1 MSYCDFLRD
10 RVQLVLFP
18 SYFKILNHHKTAYY
32 EIIFSFVF
40 ALLAF
45 TACTKPEKE
54 VYIFTSHREPAL
66 DGLHYLYSYDGYHWD
81 SIAGSWLKPEIGN
94 KTPYYNYFTK
104 QTEEQKYA
112 PNSMMRDPSMTQ
124 GPDGTFHL
132 VWTISW
138 NGEQGFG
145 YASSKDLIHW
155 SEQREIKVM
164 KDSLTNNVW
173 APEVF
178 YDDEK
183 EQFIVVWS
191 SAIPVERYTAA
202 DSLGANKSHRAY
214 YTTTKDFQTF
224 TPAKAFY
231 DPGFNSIDGF
241 IVKRDKNDYVLII
254 KDNRKPGYSD
264 LFCVSGPSAEGPYA
278 DPSVKFA
285 PTYSEGPC
293 AVKVGDEWLIYFD
306 VYREGR
312 FGAVS
317 TKDFKN
323 FTPIDDL
330 ISIPQGHKHGTII
343 KVPESV
349 LLNLKAEEAKRFP
362 QKD

>member
-1 MSYCDFLRD
+1 MK
-10 RVQLVLFP
+10 LF
-18 SYFKILNHHKTAYY
+18 
-32 EIIFSFVF
+32 FSFVF

-45 TACTKPEKE
+45 TTCTKPDKE

-112 PNSMMRDPSMTQ
+112 PNSMMRDPSITQ

-183 EQFIVVWS
+183 GQFIVAWS
-191 SAIPVERYTAA
+191 SAIPVERYTAV
-202 DSLGANKSHRAY
+202 SYTHLRAHE
-214 YTTTKDFQTF
+214 T
-224 TPAKAFY
+224 
-231 DPGFNSIDGF
+231 
-241 IVKRDKNDYVLII
+241 
-254 KDNRKPGYSD
+254 
-264 LFCVSGPSAEGPYA
+264 
-278 DPSVKFA
+278 
-285 PTYSEGPC
+285 
-293 AVKVGDEWLIYFD
+293 
-306 VYREGR
+306 
-312 FGAVS
+312 
-317 TKDFKN
+317 
-323 FTPIDDL
+323 
-330 ISIPQGHKHGTII
+330 
-343 KVPESV
+343 
-349 LLNLKAEEAKRFP
+349 
-362 QKD
+362 

>member
-1 MSYCDFLRD
+1 MK
-10 RVQLVLFP
+10 LF
-18 SYFKILNHHKTAYY
+18 
-32 EIIFSFVF
+32 FSFVF

-45 TACTKPEKE
+45 TTCTKPDKE

-124 GPDGTFHL
+124 GPDGTF
-132 VWTISW
+132 
-138 NGEQGFG
+138 
-145 YASSKDLIHW
+145 
-155 SEQREIKVM
+155 
-164 KDSLTNNVW
+164 
-173 APEVF
+173 
-178 YDDEK
+178 
-183 EQFIVVWS
+183 IVAWS

-224 TPAKAFY
+224 APAKAFY

-312 FGAVS
+312 FGAVA
-317 TKDFKN
+317 TKDFKT
-323 FTPIDDL
+323 FTPIDNQ

>member
-1 MSYCDFLRD
+1 MK
-10 RVQLVLFP
+10 LF
-18 SYFKILNHHKTAYY
+18 
-32 EIIFSFVF
+32 FSFVF

-45 TACTKPEKE
+45 TTCTKPDKE

-112 PNSMMRDPSMTQ
+112 PNSMMRDPSITQ

-183 EQFIVVWS
+183 GS
-191 SAIPVERYTAA
+191 S
-202 DSLGANKSHRAY
+202 SLPGPLP
-214 YTTTKDFQTF
+214 FQ
-224 TPAKAFY
+224 
-231 DPGFNSIDGF
+231 
-241 IVKRDKNDYVLII
+241 
-254 KDNRKPGYSD
+254 
-264 LFCVSGPSAEGPYA
+264 
-278 DPSVKFA
+278 
-285 PTYSEGPC
+285 
-293 AVKVGDEWLIYFD
+293 
-306 VYREGR
+306 
-312 FGAVS
+312 
-317 TKDFKN
+317 
-323 FTPIDDL
+323 
-330 ISIPQGHKHGTII
+330 
-343 KVPESV
+343 
-349 LLNLKAEEAKRFP
+349 
-362 QKD
+362 

>member
-1 MSYCDFLRD
+1 MKFFFLSYLPYWLL
-10 RVQLVLFP
+10 QLVQNP
-18 SYFKILNHHKTAYY
+18 KRKSI
-32 EIIFSFVF
+32 SS
-40 ALLAF
+40 LLI
-45 TACTKPEKE
+45 
-54 VYIFTSHREPAL
+54 VSRHW

-112 PNSMMRDPSMTQ
+112 PNSMMRDPSITQ

-183 EQFIVVWS
+183 GQFIVAWS

-224 TPAKAFY
+224 APAKAFY
-231 DPGFNSIDGF
+231 DP
-241 IVKRDKNDYVLII
+241 
-254 KDNRKPGYSD
+254 
-264 LFCVSGPSAEGPYA
+264 
-278 DPSVKFA
+278 
-285 PTYSEGPC
+285 
-293 AVKVGDEWLIYFD
+293 
-306 VYREGR
+306 
-312 FGAVS
+312 
-317 TKDFKN
+317 
-323 FTPIDDL
+323 DL
-330 ISIPQGHKHGTII
+330 I
-343 KVPESV
+343 
-349 LLNLKAEEAKRFP
+349 LLTDL
-362 QKD
+362 

>member
-1 MSYCDFLRD
+1 MNQYKTIVGSK
-10 RVQLVLFP
+10 VGEHQLT
-18 SYFKILNHHKTAYY
+18 ILSDDKAT
-32 EIIFSFVF
+32 V
-40 ALLAF
+40 
-45 TACTKPEKE
+45 
-54 VYIFTSHREPAL
+54 V
-66 DGLHYLYSYDGYHWD
+66 
-81 SIAGSWLKPEIGN
+81 
-94 KTPYYNYFTK
+94 
-104 QTEEQKYA
+104 
-112 PNSMMRDPSMTQ
+112 
-124 GPDGTFHL
+124 
-132 VWTISW
+132 
-138 NGEQGFG
+138 
-145 YASSKDLIHW
+145 
-155 SEQREIKVM
+155 
-164 KDSLTNNVW
+164 
-173 APEVF
+173 
-178 YDDEK
+178 DDELD
-183 EQFIVVWS
+183 QCIVVWS

-264 LFCVSGPSAEGPYA
+264 LFCVSGPSAEGPYTS
-278 DPSVKFA
+278 PSTKFA

-312 FGAVS
+312 FGAVA
-317 TKDFKN
+317 TKDFKT
-323 FTPIDDL
+323 FTPIDNQ